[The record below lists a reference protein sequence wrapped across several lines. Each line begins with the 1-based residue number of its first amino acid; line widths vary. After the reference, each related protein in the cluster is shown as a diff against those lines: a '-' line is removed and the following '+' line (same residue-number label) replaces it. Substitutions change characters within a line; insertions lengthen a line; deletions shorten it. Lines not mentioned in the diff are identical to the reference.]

1 MLHITLS
8 WKAKHLM
15 TLRPR
20 TNIQPSF
27 SPTAI
32 LALLSLLSSVISLE
46 TRRLSKQLWTS
57 AGFQLPV
64 DSCCQERPLRRERQ
78 CLKPRRWGAAV
89 GAVSSRSNWRC
100 PVQTIRICRWD
111 TALLFKCTTKYFFH
125 GEFNQGLEGVSRDP
139 IKQKYRQIPK
149 ISPAAYIFRRAFL
162 RGLFLEGLTF
172 GRAYLRREICVSQS
186 IRLAL

>member
-1 MLHITLS
+1 MLHITSS

-46 TRRLSKQLWTS
+46 TRRLSKQRWTS
-57 AGFQLPV
+57 PGFQLPA

-89 GAVSSRSNWRC
+89 EAVSSRSNWRC
-100 PVQTIRICRWD
+100 PVQTIKICRWD
-111 TALLFKCTTKYFFH
+111 TALLFKCSRKYFFH

-139 IKQKYRQIPK
+139 MKQKYRKIPK
-149 ISPAAYIFRRAFL
+149 ISPGAYIFQRPFL
-162 RGLFLEGLTF
+162 RGLFLEGLIF
-172 GRAYLRREICVSQS
+172 RGAYLRREICFSQS
-186 IRLAL
+186 IGLAL

>member
-1 MLHITLS
+1 VLHITLS

-20 TNIQPSF
+20 TTIQPSF

-46 TRRLSKQLWTS
+46 TRRLSKQRWTS
-57 AGFQLPV
+57 RGFQLPA

-89 GAVSSRSNWRC
+89 GAESSRSNWRC
-100 PVQTIRICRWD
+100 PVQTIKICRWD
-111 TALLFKCTTKYFFH
+111 TALLFKFSTKYFFH
-125 GEFNQGLEGVSRDP
+125 GKFNQGLEGVSRDP
-139 IKQKYRQIPK
+139 MKQKYRKIPK
-149 ISPAAYIFRRAFL
+149 ISPGAYIFQRPFL
-162 RGLFLEGLTF
+162 RGLFLEGLIYGGKF
-172 GRAYLRREICVSQS
+172 AFHN
-186 IRLAL
+186 RLG